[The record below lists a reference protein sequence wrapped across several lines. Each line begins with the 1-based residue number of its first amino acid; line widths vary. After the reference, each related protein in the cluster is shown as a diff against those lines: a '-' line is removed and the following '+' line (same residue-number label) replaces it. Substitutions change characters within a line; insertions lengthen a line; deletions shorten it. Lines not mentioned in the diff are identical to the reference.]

1 MISRLAPWIPDEAGS
16 SLSVGLLHVVQSAYT
31 KNLWT
36 VSLAYLFDKKSIYY
50 QYKLVRR
57 PRLVLDFAATLVFNH
72 LLLTTYY
79 SAALP
84 TSLFYWLVLVIGAVV
99 TIVFAEQLCVKRVM
113 KEGLQIRPEDE
124 DVEAMEMGG
133 MMHRMD

>member
-1 MISRLAPWIPDEAGS
+1 
-16 SLSVGLLHVVQSAYT
+16 VVQSVYT
-31 KNLWT
+31 NIYGL
-36 VSLAYLFDKKSIYY
+36 VIRLPFDKYSIYY

-57 PRLVLDFAATLVFNH
+57 PRLVLDFALTLVFNH

-84 TSLFYWLVLVIGAVV
+84 TSLFYWLVLVVGAVL
-99 TIVFAEQLCVKRVM
+99 TIVFAEQLCVKREM
-113 KEGLQIRPEDE
+113 TEGLKIRPEDE

-133 MMHRMD
+133 LTHRMD